1 MKSFLALLI
10 LMISFTTFACE
21 NLGDRVL
28 LKNNETVEVDV
39 YGKPVVKLLTREV
52 GPNEIFSARVLE
64 NHAGFE
70 CEVSDVVKL
79 GQGCFEIS
87 VNWSPGADFSGCDVE
102 VSTTTGEVFK
112 AFLFMDFFAHE

>member
-21 NLGDRVL
+21 TLGDRVL
-28 LKNNETVEVDV
+28 LKNNKTVEVDV
-39 YGKPVVKLLTREV
+39 YGKPVVRLLTREV
-52 GPNEIFSARVLE
+52 GPNEIFSARVLK

-79 GQGCFEIS
+79 NQGCFEIS

-102 VSTTTGEVFK
+102 VSTTSGSTFR
-112 AFLFMDFFAHE
+112 AFLYMDYFSSI